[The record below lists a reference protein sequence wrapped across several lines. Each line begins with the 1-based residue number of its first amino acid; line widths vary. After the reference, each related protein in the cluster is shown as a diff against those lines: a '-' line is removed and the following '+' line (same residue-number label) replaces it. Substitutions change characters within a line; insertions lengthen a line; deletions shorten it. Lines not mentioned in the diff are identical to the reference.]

1 MIGNLDEL
9 TRPVIDIYDQI
20 EMDLLEAVGR
30 RFDSYREI
38 SGTLEWQLKKL
49 DELGALNAETV
60 RIIASYSRKSD
71 AAIRKMLQRAGFG
84 NIDAAVLDSAYRAG
98 ALMTNPARILE
109 SPVLRS
115 AIEDGYRELTIN
127 FRMIRTKAVESV
139 KEEYMRVLN
148 RAYIETSSGIY
159 DYNTSIRRAL
169 KDFADRGITA
179 ATYRRGEKTVHYS
192 IEAAVRRDTLT
203 AVHQA
208 ANRNSFTLVNE
219 LGAEYVEVSSHAGA
233 RYSASNLIA
242 NHIGWQGKVYKIN
255 GFDEK
260 YGNLKNNTGY
270 PDDIQGLGGVN
281 CRHRMYP
288 FFPGITEP
296 MAMQYNEEA
305 SRRRY
310 ELTQRQRAKERRIR
324 RLKKECTVMRAAMQ
338 PTEAIDKKLDAAYED
353 IREFCAEHGLDREW
367 NREALQGE

>member
-9 TRPVIDIYDQI
+9 TRPVIDIYNQI

-115 AIEDGYRELTIN
+115 AIEDGYRELTVN

-179 ATYRRGEKTVHYS
+179 STYRRGEKTVHYS

-296 MAMQYNEEA
+296 MAMRYNEE
-305 SRRRY
+305 RRY

-353 IREFCAEHGLDREW
+353 TREFCAEHGLDREW